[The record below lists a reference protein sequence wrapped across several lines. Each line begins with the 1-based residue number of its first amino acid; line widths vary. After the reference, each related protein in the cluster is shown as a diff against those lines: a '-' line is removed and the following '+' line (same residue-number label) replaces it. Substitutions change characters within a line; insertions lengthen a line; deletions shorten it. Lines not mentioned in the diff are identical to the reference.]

1 MELGCKR
8 LATADRTILLL
19 DNPREQYF
27 ETAMDAVFSTTVSAE
42 QPVKNSG
49 RNSRAIIANVNN
61 LGNLISWLIVTGSE

>member
-8 LATADRTILLL
+8 LATADRTIFLL
-19 DNPREQYF
+19 DNPREQYL

-61 LGNLISWLIVTGSE
+61 LGNLIS